1 MKQMTTLILI
11 CLISGLLLLLIFG
24 VVFRLARAVR
34 GTKAMARVEDMRIEP
49 TPDHGELYIVR
60 FQLQDASR
68 ELRCPESLYRK
79 LRPGDTGILTCRG
92 CHPPVFGQK
101 GRPRSRP
108 CPRRNPI
115 GDDAADGA
123 RESFP
128 PAA

>member
-24 VVFRLARAVR
+24 VVFRLIRAVR
-34 GTKAMARVEDMRIEP
+34 GTKAMARVEDMRMEP

-68 ELRCPESLYRK
+68 ELHCPESLYRK

-92 CHPPVFGQK
+92 RHPTSF
-101 GRPRSRP
+101 RPK
-108 CPRRNPI
+108 
-115 GDDAADGA
+115 AAA
-123 RESFP
+123 PQP
-128 PAA
+128 PLSVTEPDRG